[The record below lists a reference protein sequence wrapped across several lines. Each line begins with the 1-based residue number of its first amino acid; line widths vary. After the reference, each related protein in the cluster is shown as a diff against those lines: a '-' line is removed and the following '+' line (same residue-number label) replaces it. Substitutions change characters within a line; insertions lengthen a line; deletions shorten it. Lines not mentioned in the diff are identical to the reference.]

1 VPGIRLVSN
10 SILKERSAEAC
21 SSLGKYVLLLQML
34 LSMKSFLYKL
44 ATISLICI
52 LLTAS
57 CSTPPDTRLGPTG
70 KQGMVV
76 SAHPEAT
83 GIGLAILQSGGN
95 AMDASVA
102 VEFALAVCYPA
113 AGNIAGGGFWVVRT
127 SSNVIATLDYREKAP
142 DAATKDMYLGSDG
155 EVVPGL
161 STESILASGVPG
173 TVDGMV
179 TAHERYGSLPW
190 SKVVQPAIDLARNGF
205 PVTKAQAQSLNSI
218 KNNILERNSWVPAFI
233 KDSLWKAGDLLIQPE
248 LANTLERI
256 RDSKREGFYS
266 GPTADLI
273 VQQMIESG
281 GLITAQDLQDY
292 KSVWRAPISGSYRD
306 YKFFSMAPPSSGG
319 LALKQLL
326 GILSEWDLKSF
337 GHNTDKSIHFMV
349 EAEKRVYADRA
360 EYLGDPSFVVVPV
373 DQLTKATYLHNR
385 ASQINHYKATPA
397 DSIFAGKVNVPKES
411 DETTHYSVA
420 DRWGNAVAA
429 TTTLNGGYGCQIVV
443 KGGGFFLNNE
453 MDDFSSKPG
462 SPNIYG
468 LIGNEANAIEPG
480 KRMLSCMT
488 PTLVT
493 KNEEMFMVLGSP
505 GGSTIITSV
514 FQTIVNVIDH
524 GMSMQE
530 AVSAK
535 RFHHQWLPDLIQYEP
550 EAIDS
555 ATVLQLMEMGHKLK
569 RIGKIGRVD
578 AILFWPDGKMEGG
591 ADPRGD
597 DTAKGF

>member
-1 VPGIRLVSN
+1 VLGIGQVSK
-10 SILKERSAEAC
+10 SILRERSAEI
-21 SSLGKYVLLLQML
+21 SSSQGKLCTFIANPK
-34 LSMKSFLYKL
+34 SMKLFSFKQV
-44 ATISLICI
+44 ATYLICI
-52 LLTAS
+52 SLAVS
-57 CSTPPDTRLGPTG
+57 CSNPPEKRLGPTG

-76 SAHPEAT
+76 TAHPEAT
-83 GIGLAILQSGGN
+83 DIGLAILQRGGN

-127 SSNVIATLDYREKAP
+127 SSNSVATLDYREKAP
-142 DAATKDMYLGSDG
+142 EAATKDMYLGSDG

-161 STESILASGVPG
+161 STETILASGVPG

-190 SKVVQPAIDLARNGF
+190 NVVVQPAIDLARNGF
-205 PVTKAQAQSLNSI
+205 PLTKAQAQSLNSI
-218 KNNILERNSWVPAFI
+218 RKNILERNTWIPAFV
-233 KDSLWKAGDLLIQPE
+233 KDSAWKPGDLLVQPD

-256 RDSKREGFYS
+256 RDSKRDGFYS
-266 GPTADLI
+266 GLTANMI
-273 VQQMIESG
+273 VQQMAESG
-281 GLITAQDLQDY
+281 GLISLQDLKDY
-292 KSVWRAPISGSYRD
+292 KSVWRDPISGTYRN

-337 GHNTDKSIHFMV
+337 GHNSDKAIHFMV

-360 EYLGDPSFVVVPV
+360 EYLGDPSFVEVPV
-373 DQLTKATYLHNR
+373 VQLTQAYYLQKR
-385 ASQINHYKATPA
+385 ASEINHYKATPA
-397 DSIFAGKVNVPKES
+397 DSIFAGKINLPKES
-411 DETTHYSVA
+411 EETTHYSVA

-493 KNEEMFMVLGSP
+493 KNEELFMVVGSP

-530 AVSAK
+530 AVTAK

-555 ATVLQLMEMGHKLK
+555 AKVIRLIEKGHKLK
-569 RIGKIGRVD
+569 KVGKIGRVD